1 MSENYIVETKHLN
14 CKVGQKYLLQD
25 INWRVKEGERWVV
38 FGMNG
43 CGKTTLLSI
52 IAGFRQYTSGDVT
65 VFGERISDENIL
77 EIRRKIGW
85 VSASYFDKYYTKESV
100 MDIVLSGKYGTL
112 GINGEITLEDRKLA
126 RSLLLELGLTRQI
139 DYTFD
144 MLSKGER
151 QNVLIARAL
160 FSSPEILVL
169 DEPCTGLDI
178 YNREYLFQT
187 IEKLAEKQ
195 NLTIIYVTHY
205 VDEIKPIFSKCLLL
219 KRGRVFA
226 QGETTELFHDEQ
238 ISDFLNQPVYL
249 TTDDTDTMHIKVN
262 GIESHIVD
270 FLR

>member
-1 MSENYIVETKHLN
+1 MSEYIVETKHLN

-25 INWRVKEGERWVV
+25 ITWRVQKGERWVV

-52 IAGFRQYTSGDVT
+52 IAGFRQFTSGDVS
-65 VFGERISDENIL
+65 VFGAPISDENIL
-77 EIRRKIGW
+77 DIRRKIGW

-112 GINGEITLEDRKLA
+112 GLNGEITLADRKLA
-126 RSLLLELGLTRQI
+126 RTLLLELGLTRQI

-160 FSSPEILVL
+160 FSNPEILVL

-205 VDEIKPIFSKCLLL
+205 VDEIKPVFSKCLLL
-219 KRGRVFA
+219 KQGRVFA
-226 QGETTELFHDEQ
+226 QGDTVELFRDTQ
-238 ISDFLNQPVYL
+238 ISDFLNQPVCL
-249 TTDDTDTMHIKVN
+249 TRDDTDTMHIKVN

-270 FLR
+270 YLK

>member
-1 MSENYIVETKHLN
+1 MSEYIVETKHLN

-25 INWRVKEGERWVV
+25 ITWRVQKGERWVV

-52 IAGFRQYTSGDVT
+52 IAGFRQFTSGEVS
-65 VFGERISDENIL
+65 VFGSPISDENIL
-77 EIRRKIGW
+77 DIRRKIGW

-112 GINGEITLEDRKLA
+112 GLNGEITLADRKLA
-126 RSLLLELGLTRQI
+126 RTLLLELGLTRQI
-139 DYTFD
+139 DYTFE

-160 FSSPEILVL
+160 FSNPEILVL

-205 VDEIKPIFSKCLLL
+205 VDEIKPVFSKCLLL
-219 KRGRVFA
+219 KQGRVFA
-226 QGETTELFHDEQ
+226 QGDTAELFRDTQ
-238 ISDFLNQPVYL
+238 ISDFLNQPVCL
-249 TTDDTDTMHIKVN
+249 TRDETDTMHIKVN

-270 FLR
+270 YLK